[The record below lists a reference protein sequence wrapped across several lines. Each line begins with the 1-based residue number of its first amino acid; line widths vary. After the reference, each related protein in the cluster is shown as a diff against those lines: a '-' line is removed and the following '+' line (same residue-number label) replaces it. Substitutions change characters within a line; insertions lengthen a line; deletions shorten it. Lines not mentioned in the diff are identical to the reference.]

1 MLQAFLAWDT
11 SHVLSMGPC
20 CDDHRQPRRCGQ
32 SCSPGCTG
40 CHRVTPCLGV
50 ADPRGPSRTHL
61 AVVLQR
67 LVRAT
72 DPKVRRGHARRH
84 SMRADSRLL
93 DPSPARPTILLPLPT
108 HGRPSP
114 RVVENA
120 PQTASTAPA
129 GADRAP
135 SGASSRPGHPDPPD
149 SRHRRGHS
157 TRPGACPSGRGHS
170 TPSGT
175 AIPSPT
181 ASSVPGRTE
190 MSPNASPVP
199 GRCTLRG
206 ALGSQATGTASGPVL
221 ITVARSDLMTPT
233 CTARRWGST
242 GRGSGI
248 LQVGG
253 TLVQYAQPPTSR
265 SPPSCNRPAQSR
277 SGPDSTSNHD
287 FRVPAREPEG
297 V

>member
-72 DPKVRRGHARRH
+72 DPKFRRGHAPRH
-84 SMRADSRLL
+84 SIRADSRAL
-93 DPSPARPTILLPLPT
+93 DPSPAHPTVLLPLLT

-135 SGASSRPGHPDPPD
+135 SGASSRPWHPDPPD

-157 TRPGACPSGRGHS
+157 ARLGARPSGQGHS

-175 AIPSPT
+175 AIPSPN
-181 ASSVPGRTE
+181 ASPVPGRTE
-190 MSPNASPVP
+190 MSPHAQDVPSRDARVWGIHGIPSHWCASCTSTDLQPRPP
-199 GRCTLRG
+199 GP
-206 ALGSQATGTASGPVL
+206 AQAPEAAKQGK
-221 ITVARSDLMTPT
+221 
-233 CTARRWGST
+233 
-242 GRGSGI
+242 
-248 LQVGG
+248 
-253 TLVQYAQPPTSR
+253 AQPAPGEGR
-265 SPPSCNRPAQSR
+265 LPPV
-277 SGPDSTSNHD
+277 G
-287 FRVPAREPEG
+287 
-297 V
+297 